1 MADTTPTTGTT
12 AAVLEQIAER
22 YPRQV
27 ALAEHDPVQLWLM
40 REQDIDAVLAFAR
53 TLPPDDLMYL
63 RVNITEPPVV
73 RHWVDSIRAG
83 RAITVLAGR
92 DDQVLGEGTL
102 LHNATSWTRHL
113 GELRIQISPIARRHG
128 LARLLA
134 NEIDTIANQLDLRLL
149 TARMTLDQSAAQ
161 AVFRRLGF
169 QREAV
174 LWDYAI
180 TPDGKTR
187 NVLVATKRL

>member
-1 MADTTPTTGTT
+1 MSATTGIDSD
-12 AAVLEQIAER
+12 ALERVRSR
-22 YPRQV
+22 YPR
-27 ALAEHDPVQLWLM
+27 DVQLADGHPVELRLM
-40 REQDIDAVLAFAR
+40 DESDVGAVLAFAR

-63 RVNITEPPVV
+63 RVNITETLVV
-73 RHWVDSIRAG
+73 QHWVESIASG
-83 RAITVLAGR
+83 RTLTVLAASA
-92 DDQVLGEGTL
+92 DQVIGEATL

-113 GELRIQISPIARRHG
+113 GEIRIQISPIARRHG
-128 LARLLA
+128 LARVLA
-134 NEIDTIANQLDLRLL
+134 SEIDSIAKQLGLQLL
-149 TARMTLDQSAAQ
+149 TARMTLDQAAAQ

-174 LWDYAI
+174 LWDYVI